1 MRSAKINGLKQGQER
16 LKDNRMST
24 MINVNGEE
32 FHWQLPMASAE
43 HNNTGYI
50 HGNAKPHLFGE
61 DGWCLCHKYC
71 QDISCVDDIKGI
83 YDDEMMSDLF
93 CKSCF
98 KKMSSLRKRQS

>member
-1 MRSAKINGLKQGQER
+1 
-16 LKDNRMST
+16 

-32 FHWQLPMASAE
+32 FHWQLPVASAE

-71 QDISCVDDIKGI
+71 QDISCVDDIKDI

>member
-1 MRSAKINGLKQGQER
+1 MSAIIN
-16 LKDNRMST
+16 M
-24 MINVNGEE
+24 NGEE

-43 HNNTGYI
+43 RNNTGYI

-98 KKMSSLRKRQS
+98 KKMSSLKKRKS

>member
-1 MRSAKINGLKQGQER
+1 
-16 LKDNRMST
+16 MST

-32 FHWQLPMASAE
+32 FHWQLPVASAE

-93 CKSCF
+93 CKSCL
-98 KKMSSLRKRQS
+98 KKLSSLRKRQS

>member
-1 MRSAKINGLKQGQER
+1 
-16 LKDNRMST
+16 MST
-24 MINVNGEE
+24 IINVNGEE
-32 FHWQLPMASAE
+32 FHWQLPVASAE

-71 QDISCVDDIKGI
+71 QDISCVDDVKGI

-98 KKMSSLRKRQS
+98 KKMSLLRKRQS

>member
-1 MRSAKINGLKQGQER
+1 
-16 LKDNRMST
+16 

-32 FHWQLPMASAE
+32 FHWQLPVASAE

-61 DGWCLCHKYC
+61 DGWCLYHKYC